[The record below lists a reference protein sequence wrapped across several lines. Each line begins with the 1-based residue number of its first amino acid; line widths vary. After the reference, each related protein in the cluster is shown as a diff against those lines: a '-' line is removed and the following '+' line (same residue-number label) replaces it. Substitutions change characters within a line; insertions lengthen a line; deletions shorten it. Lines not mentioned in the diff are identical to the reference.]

1 MNMRKLYLF
10 LAMLL
15 LSGCSYKVSITTV
28 TPLTTDKILFTSN
41 KDGNYEIYLINA
53 DGSDLKNLTNNSAND
68 LQPTWSPD
76 GKYIAYS
83 SDRDGHLEIYVMK
96 ADGSEQ
102 TRLTFNTTGS
112 GNANPTWSPDG
123 KYIIF
128 ISSQGTTSAEVFI
141 MNSDGSEQRRLSE
154 NNDEERWL
162 SWSPEGNF
170 IAISVNIRASSG
182 IYIPEMIYLMGLD
195 GKIKKQLTNIPY
207 TTHPAWSPNGG
218 LIAFTSDLDI
228 YLMNSDGSNIINL
241 TKSSS
246 ETGLSN
252 MDPAWSPDGKFIIF
266 SSNRSGSYDLYKM
279 EADGSN
285 LTKLTNEPGDERS
298 PVWFQSP

>member
-1 MNMRKLYLF
+1 MNLRKLYLF

-15 LSGCSYKVSITTV
+15 LSGCSEGVSVATV
-28 TPLTTDKILFTSN
+28 TPLTTGKIVFTSYT
-41 KDGNYEIYLINA
+41 DGSYEIYLMNA
-53 DGSDLKNLTNNSAND
+53 GSNDLKNLTNNPAND
-68 LQPTWSPD
+68 LQPSWSPD
-76 GKYIAYS
+76 GKYIVYS
-83 SDRDGHLEIYVMK
+83 SDRDGHLEIYVMR

-102 TRLTFNTTGS
+102 TRLTFSTTGS
-112 GNANPTWSPDG
+112 GNADPAWSPDR

-128 ISSQGTTSAEVFI
+128 ISNQATTSAEIFI
-141 MNSDGSEQRRLSE
+141 MNSDGSEQRRLSD

-162 SWSPEGNF
+162 SWSPESD
-170 IAISVNIRASSG
+170 AIVISANVRASSG

-195 GKIKKQLTNIPY
+195 GKIRKQLTDIPY
-207 TTHPAWSPNGG
+207 TTHPTWSPNGE
-218 LIAFTSDLDI
+218 LIAFTSNLDI

-252 MDPAWSPDGKFIIF
+252 VDPAWSPDGRFIIF
-266 SSNRSGSYDLYKM
+266 SSNRSGNYDLYKM
-279 EADGSN
+279 EADGTN

-298 PVWFQSP
+298 PAWSLSP